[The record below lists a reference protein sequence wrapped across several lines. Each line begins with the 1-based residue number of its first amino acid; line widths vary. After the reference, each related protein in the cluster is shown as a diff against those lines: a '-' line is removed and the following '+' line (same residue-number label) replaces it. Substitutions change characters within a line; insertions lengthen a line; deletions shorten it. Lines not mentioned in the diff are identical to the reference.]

1 MVTTIYKMYL
11 HAYKICKHE
20 IHAENL
26 VPIDLLPLGGSISVL
41 SEQKYVELNSNNLDY
56 DATAALNKSA
66 DKFWV
71 LILEITLKRK
81 IMRSVIE
88 YVAPSGLLVVVSW
101 VTLFVP

>member
-1 MVTTIYKMYL
+1 MNLHCYKV
-11 HAYKICKHE
+11 CKHE

-56 DATAALNKSA
+56 DATAALNKSTE
-66 DKFWV
+66 KFWV
-71 LILEITLKRK
+71 LTLEITLKRK